1 MKEWVLNIF
10 VSIVSILLTF
20 AVLEFAVRV
29 YNGEFEFKNFLG
41 EERTLFGSAYPSEY
55 DPELGWIPREGTT
68 ISKNVWG
75 RKVTILKNGIRSN
88 GNEKLSNTFTDA
100 APVLVVGDS
109 FTFGDQV
116 SDNETWPAIL
126 ERLLKKR
133 VINAGVFGYG
143 LDQSILRAGKLTD
156 IYRPDTLILGLI
168 PDDINRCELSKR
180 SAVEKPYF
188 DIVDNRLMPK
198 NVPVPRPSNKA
209 VTGKFRHFLG
219 YSYLIH
225 KTMMKC
231 CQHYWLLG
239 ITWNQFYTGYKVHS
253 KGKAVA
259 CLLFQTFQLLARA
272 NSISDVYI
280 LVQYTSDLPPDE
292 PELMHN
298 LFLDCT
304 DGQSVV
310 IVNLWEPLAAVK
322 KQAPKRFERYYDRHM
337 TYEGNYFVAQQLLKA
352 MNNR

>member
-1 MKEWVLNIF
+1 
-10 VSIVSILLTF
+10 
-20 AVLEFAVRV
+20 VLEFAVRV

-75 RKVTILKNGIRSN
+75 GKVTILKNGIRSN

-156 IYRPDTLILGLI
+156 IYRPATLILGLI
-168 PDDINRCELSKR
+168 PDDINRCELSKQ

-225 KTMMKC
+225 KTMMKG
-231 CQHYWLLG
+231 CQHYWLMGLRG
-239 ITWNQFYTGYKVHS
+239 INFIPATRCIVKEKRSPVCSFKSFNCLHVQTVFQMYT
-253 KGKAVA
+253 
-259 CLLFQTFQLLARA
+259 FWFNTRA
-272 NSISDVYI
+272 
-280 LVQYTSDLPPDE
+280 
-292 PELMHN
+292 
-298 LFLDCT
+298 
-304 DGQSVV
+304 
-310 IVNLWEPLAAVK
+310 
-322 KQAPKRFERYYDRHM
+322 
-337 TYEGNYFVAQQLLKA
+337 TYRQ
-352 MNNR
+352 MNRS